1 MLDLETTVNFILVTV
16 LLPILSAQALGRI
29 YGNVIIGNGNTIVE
43 NGSQLNKT
51 VEKKSALGELFNKV
65 GKIIV
70 NIVSK
75 IKTMFLPRV

>member
-1 MLDLETTVNFILVTV
+1 MSTANKTTEGNVVVVIIAADNLTVN
-16 LLPILSAQALGRI
+16 
-29 YGNVIIGNGNTIVE
+29 GNVIIGNGNTIVE

-75 IKTMFLPRV
+75 MKTMFLPRV

>member
-1 MLDLETTVNFILVTV
+1 MSTANKTTEDSKVVVNVT
-16 LLPILSAQALGRI
+16 LNINIS
-29 YGNVIIGNGNTIVE
+29 GNVNLGNGNTIVE

-70 NIVSK
+70 KIVSK

>member
-1 MLDLETTVNFILVTV
+1 MSTANKTTEGNVVVVITAADNLTVN
-16 LLPILSAQALGRI
+16 
-29 YGNVIIGNGNTIVE
+29 GNVNIGNGNTIVE

>member
-1 MLDLETTVNFILVTV
+1 MSTANKTTEGNVVVVIIAANNLTVN
-16 LLPILSAQALGRI
+16 
-29 YGNVIIGNGNTIVE
+29 GNVIIGNGNTIVE
-43 NGSQLNKT
+43 NDSQLNKT
-51 VEKKSALGELFNKV
+51 VEKKSALGELFDKA